1 MNQRQLD
8 IFIQRYGAKVETF
21 SQRRRGT
28 FANHVYGYGDRF
40 NTYELQHENTVD
52 LELPM
57 ESFERLVALD
67 REHDFARADAEIRKR
82 YPAVADAY
90 SKYQMLLALHQS

>member
-8 IFIQRYGAKVETF
+8 IFINRYGAKVETF
-21 SQRRRGT
+21 RQRRRGT
-28 FANHVYGYGDRF
+28 FADHVYGYGDAF
-40 NTYELQHENTVD
+40 NTYEWQHENTVD

-57 ESFERLVALD
+57 ESFERLVDLD
-67 REHDFARADAEIRKR
+67 CRHDAAMDEARIRQH

-90 SKYQMLLALHQS
+90 SRYQMLLALHRS